1 MSLVDF
7 SDVVADATQEDNVAG
22 NHAEVYVMLAKN
34 FTREFPAAADVVNGE
49 VTGLVASAIT
59 GGKTFAKLDLPQNSA
74 MFSSEETGAPG
85 FDNINQMI
93 GFKFAGMKKSVQAE
107 IRKYKNAGAV
117 FIVPG
122 ADGLHYIVGNSRQP
136 MFVKFAG
143 ASGTLGTDERG
154 FNASAT
160 SVGHK
165 YHCLPLAPA
174 VVAALPL

>member
-1 MSLVDF
+1 MIDF
-7 SDVVADATQEDNVAG
+7 GDLVADATQEDNIAG
-22 NHAEVYVMLAKN
+22 NHAEVYVILAKN
-34 FTREFPAAADVVNGE
+34 FTREYPAAADVVAGE
-49 VTGLVASAIT
+49 VTGLVAGALT
-59 GGKTFAKLDLPQNSA
+59 AAKTFAKLDVPQNSV

-85 FDNINQMI
+85 FNNTTQMI
-93 GFKFAGMKKSVQAE
+93 GFKFAGMKKTVQAE
-107 IRKYKNAGAV
+107 IRKYTNAGAV

-143 ASGTLGTDERG
+143 ASGTVGTDERG

-165 YHCLPLAPA
+165 FGCLPLAPA